1 MRVFLSCRRSSILL
15 QTYKPANKK
24 GEEMLVQESLLGRV
38 ELKNLSK
45 NKFGIPIPETM
56 DPTQLQEQLYM
67 EFIDFNTILITPC
80 KKKEICRKEVYFS
93 KTHSCFYIPGSILP
107 VLWTELGNGHRKI
120 LFDVYRG
127 REQHLLRDITF
138 RPAVAKEASILS
150 FSDVDYD
157 DWLLDLKSITKEF
170 PDSIIEFNLF
180 TNVDCLIY
188 KLVGGKH

>member
-1 MRVFLSCRRSSILL
+1 
-15 QTYKPANKK
+15 
-24 GEEMLVQESLLGRV
+24 MLVQESLLGRV
-38 ELKNLSK
+38 ELKKLPK

-56 DPTQLQEQLYM
+56 DSAQLQEQLYM
-67 EFIDFNTILITPC
+67 EFIDFNTILVTPC
-80 KKKEICRKEVYFS
+80 KKEEICRQEVSFS
-93 KTHSCFYIPGSILP
+93 KTYSCFYIPGSILP
-107 VLWTELGNGHRKI
+107 VLWTELGNGHRQL

-127 REQHLLRDITF
+127 REQHLVRDITF

-150 FSDVDYD
+150 FTDVDYD
-157 DWLLDLKSITKEF
+157 DWLFDLESLTKEF